1 VDKAPDGDT
10 AAQMNAVAPTS
21 RTSALLDRLGDSS
34 GGDTVS
40 FDTLLDEF
48 KQRAFGGMLLVVL
61 LPTFIP
67 VPVGIGAITG
77 PFIALFGLQMLL
89 TLQHPWLPKW
99 LGRRSMKRSSVQRFG
114 NRFRP
119 LLARIE
125 KVCRPRLQG
134 LIEHRAAHAFT
145 GLQLVLLGFL
155 LSLPIPGTNYP
166 FGFILLLYCIGL
178 IERDGLVLLIGWVLG
193 IAAIVASAV
202 LSQEVVELLA
212 RFWS

>member
-10 AAQMNAVAPTS
+10 APQMNAAAPAS
-21 RTSALLDRLGDSS
+21 RTSALLDRLGDTSA
-34 GGDTVS
+34 GDSVS

-67 VPVGIGAITG
+67 VPVGIGAVTG
-77 PFIALFGLQMLL
+77 PFIALLGLQMLL

-99 LGRRSMKRSSVQRFG
+99 LGRRTMKRSSVQRFG
-114 NRFRP
+114 RRFRP

-125 KVCRPRLQG
+125 RICRPRLQQ
-134 LIEHRAAHAFT
+134 LIEHRVAHAFT

-202 LSQEVVELLA
+202 LSQEVVALLA
-212 RFWS
+212 KFWS

>member
-1 VDKAPDGDT
+1 MDKAPDSETADDMNSAALPLRTSDLLARLGDT
-10 AAQMNAVAPTS
+10 AAGN
-21 RTSALLDRLGDSS
+21 
-34 GGDTVS
+34 TVS
-40 FDTLLDEF
+40 FDDLLDEF
-48 KQRAFGGMLLVVL
+48 RQRAFGGMLLVVL

-99 LGRRSMKRSSVQRFG
+99 LGRRTIKRSTVHGFG
-114 NRFRP
+114 RRFRP
-119 LLARIE
+119 LLTRIE
-125 KVCRPRLQG
+125 KICKPRLPL
-134 LIEHRAAHAFT
+134 LIEHRVAHAFT

-178 IERDGLVLLIGWVLG
+178 IERDGLVLLIGWILG
-193 IAAIVASAV
+193 IGAIVASAF
-202 LSQEVVELLA
+202 LSNEVIALLA
-212 RFWS
+212 RWLG

>member
-1 VDKAPDGDT
+1 MDKARDGDT
-10 AAQMNAVAPTS
+10 AAHMNVAAPPL
-21 RTSALLDRLGDSS
+21 RTSDLLTRLGDASA
-34 GGDTVS
+34 GATVS
-40 FDTLLDEF
+40 FDDLLDEF
-48 KQRAFGGMLLVVL
+48 RQRAFGALLLVVL

-67 VPVGIGAITG
+67 VPVGIGAVTG

-99 LGRRSMKRSSVQRFG
+99 LGRRNMKRSTVQGFG
-114 NRFRP
+114 RRFRP

-125 KVCRPRLQG
+125 RVCRPRLQG
-134 LIEHRAAHAFT
+134 LIENRAAHAFT

-202 LSQEVVELLA
+202 LSNEVIALVGDL
-212 RFWS
+212 FG